1 MLYGGRPFLLGT
13 PTRAHSQR
21 AHRNSEGRERQARWQ
36 EEVTSKSD
44 QTARE
49 NRLRRAIGGVAGF
62 ELRNGADGKYQ
73 IVFISAVTGNAL
85 PYENDLTLDD
95 VELWISDH

>member
-1 MLYGGRPFLLGT
+1 MGT
-13 PTRAHSQR
+13 PTRAHSQT
-21 AHRNSEGRERQARWQ
+21 AHRNAEGRERQARWQ
-36 EEVTSKSD
+36 EEVTNKSD

-73 IVFISAVTGNAL
+73 IVFISTLTGAAL
-85 PYENDLTLDD
+85 SYEDDLTLYDE
-95 VELWISDH
+95 ELWISENVETDH